1 MIVSLE
7 ETYTLIKV
15 AIVHDWLVTYAGAE
29 RVLEEIINCF
39 PEADLFAIVDFVP
52 QNERSFLKDKPVKT
66 SFIQKL
72 PLAKKKYRAYLPFM
86 PLAVEQFDLS
96 GYDIVISSSHAVAK
110 GVITGPDQL
119 HISYVHSPMR
129 YAWDLQHQYL
139 KETGLDRGLKGW
151 LAKRELHKLRMWD
164 LRTANGVDH
173 FLANSRFIAR
183 RIWKVYRREATVI
196 YPPVD
201 IDSFTLC
208 EQKEDFFLTA
218 SRMVPYKKIDLI
230 AESFSLM
237 PDKRLY
243 IIGDGPDFD
252 KVKSKA
258 GANVELLG
266 YQPFEVLRDYMQ
278 RAKAFVFAAEED
290 FGIVPVEAQA
300 CGTPVIA
307 YGKGGALETVTEGE
321 TGLFFDAQ
329 TTSSIIEAV
338 HRFEDMKD
346 SFIPAKIRE
355 KSLRFSKDRFKRE
368 FMSFVDDAW
377 KKFKS
382 Q

>member
-1 MIVSLE
+1 M
-7 ETYTLIKV
+7 IKV

-29 RVLEEIINCF
+29 RLLEEIINCF

-52 QNERSFLKDKPVKT
+52 QNERGFLKDKAVKT

-96 GYDIVISSSHAVAK
+96 GYNIVISSSHAVAK
-110 GVITGPDQL
+110 GAITGPDQL

-230 AESFSLM
+230 ANAFSLM

-252 KVKSKA
+252 KVKSKS

-290 FGIVPVEAQA
+290 FGIVPIEAQA

-307 YGKGGALETVTEGE
+307 YGKGGALESVTEGE

-329 TTSSIIEAV
+329 TTPSIIEAV

-368 FMSFVDDAW
+368 FMSFVNDAW